1 MCTMTHVYSA
11 QLQER
16 AVHVEEATRLF
27 LVYVCGMTHLHVC
40 HNTFVCSSNAE
51 AFCVHA
57 GGDEMVEGA
66 VTHLCVWQDCFV
78 RVP

>member
-1 MCTMTHVYSA
+1 MCAMTHVYAA

-16 AVHVEEATRLF
+16 AVHMEEATRLF